1 MPKTI
6 NWETQ
11 EISFY
16 KFVCKNPDILF
27 SYVGHTVSFRHRKS
41 GHKSRCLNPNDK
53 GHNLPL
59 YIFMREHGGFE
70 NWNMIEIHTQI
81 CKNKRDAERIETEL
95 MEQQQ
100 LKLNAIRAYTSEE
113 HRKEQLAKWYNENKE
128 QIAKQHAEYYENHK
142 EQKATY
148 NAEYRKEHKEQL
160 AIKQAKKYYEQNKEQ
175 LAIKRTEYYEKNKE
189 KNAIKHAKWRE
200 ENRDI
205 INAKQRAKRALQK
218 AQLNCEILDAT
229 NP

>member
-27 SYVGHTVSFRHRKS
+27 SYVGHTVSFRGRKS
-41 GHKSRCLNPNDK
+41 SHKSSCNNLQHKD
-53 GHNLPL
+53 HNSPV
-59 YIFMREHGGFE
+59 YVFMRENGGFE
-70 NWNMIEIHTQI
+70 NWNMIVIHTQI
-81 CKNKRDAERIETEL
+81 CKDKRDAERIENEL

-100 LKLNAIRAYTSEE
+100 FKLNA
-113 HRKEQLAKWYNENKE
+113 RKAFVAET
-128 QIAKQHAEYYENHK
+128 KQEYYAEYYE
-142 EQKATY
+142 
-148 NAEYRKEHKEQL
+148 EHKEHITKRVAGWL
-160 AIKQAKKYYEQNKEQ
+160 EQNKAKLAMQAAKRYQNNKAQ
-175 LAIKRTEYYEKNKE
+175 LAIKR
-189 KNAIKHAKWRE
+189 A
-200 ENRDI
+200 ENRDV